1 MLYNS
6 KTKNNNTS
14 SITGNV
20 TGDITSGI
28 AGDITG
34 DATGDITGDICLVCV
49 GGCMPCPNPRTLLL

>member
-34 DATGDITGDICLVCV
+34 DAAVACRVQIDLQETDS
-49 GGCMPCPNPRTLLL
+49 